1 MNGLTTGPE
10 TSGSE
15 RSGLWSKRLFFSIVG
30 GIAACAAWYG
40 LKAVMR
46 KKEKALSRRGALHP
60 VFFLKLKR
68 IVSIFD

>member
-1 MNGLTTGPE
+1 MVE
-10 TSGSE
+10 THV
-15 RSGLWSKRLFFSIVG
+15 LSIVG